1 MIVGIGFFIVFIG
14 FINSGIVVIDF
25 GFKFLKFGD
34 FIFVF
39 KFLINDLNINLV
51 IIFLCGVIVV
61 FIGFLIIG
69 ILIVKRVKGVI
80 IIGIIIVIVISF
92 FLKIV
97 DLLKFKFL
105 LELFKVFVFNFDFVG
120 LFVVYG

>member
-120 LFVVYG
+120 LFAVYG